1 MQFSKALDNSR
12 TLRAEGLQ
20 NYEFYIK
27 LKNII
32 RKHGIQWLEDPLLTQ
47 ASKPYQFSPFL
58 ILCPY
63 RFNLFYTLTALR
75 PFATTCW
82 SFYVSFRSKICNVW
96 VLYS

>member
-32 RKHGIQWLEDPLLTQ
+32 GKHGIQWLEDPLLTQ
-47 ASKPYQFSPFL
+47 ASQPYQFSHF
-58 ILCPY
+58 
-63 RFNLFYTLTALR
+63 
-75 PFATTCW
+75 
-82 SFYVSFRSKICNVW
+82 
-96 VLYS
+96 